1 MTTPLHRKKWHRVAL
16 VLFLP
21 ACFLFWFVT
30 APASMAVQRI
40 AAVAGDK
47 PVARFIIRAADS
59 YKTPMD
65 CFYKFSAVKRFDD
78 FMSAWWCNAL
88 DAPETTP

>member
-1 MTTPLHRKKWHRVAL
+1 MTTSPHFKSWRRVAL
-16 VLFLP
+16 ALSLP

-40 AAVAGDK
+40 AAVAEDK

-59 YKTPMD
+59 YKAPMNWL
-65 CFYKFSAVKRFDD
+65 CQFPSVNRFYDS
-78 FMSAWWCNAL
+78 MSDWWRDAL